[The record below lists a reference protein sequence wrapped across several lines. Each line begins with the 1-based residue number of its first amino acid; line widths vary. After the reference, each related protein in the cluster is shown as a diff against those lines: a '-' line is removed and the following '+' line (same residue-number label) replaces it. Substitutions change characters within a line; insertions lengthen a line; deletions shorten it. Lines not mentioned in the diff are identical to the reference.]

1 MQFLDT
7 LRYITNSILPLVAII
22 VLLML
27 GIFIYRLLK
36 VLKSL
41 TQTVDKVNKTIDVVD
56 SSIAKLQTP
65 LNTFESLAHT
75 VNTVHMFSDKAV
87 RGFVANLSEIYQQIV
102 EFITGFFG
110 SEEKTTS
117 TVNEEVVV
125 YDRDE

>member
-7 LRYITNSILPLVAII
+7 LRYITSSILPLVAII

-110 SEEKTTS
+110 SEEKTAS

>member
-7 LRYITNSILPLVAII
+7 LRYITSSILPLVAII

-110 SEEKTTS
+110 NEEKTAS